1 MQRFD
6 RVVVGIMLV
15 LVAAVGMVAAIGGR
29 SAPTQTPR
37 NPEVLYMAPADAR
50 ERSLYAVPLE
60 GGEPRKVFEPPD
72 GVFDFVPAPDG
83 SRIAVVAYN
92 SDQSLDIW
100 LVRRD
105 GGGAQRI
112 TDCGPGSCSAPAWS
126 PDGLQIAYERHDM
139 TEQGLAAG
147 RVWLYDVQSSR
158 AAPVFEDPQVRGAA
172 PQWSAD
178 GSRLAFYDTGA
189 RAIRVL
195 EVATGTST
203 LIPSEMGETGSL
215 APDGSALVYADI
227 RVVGRQFYPELWLA
241 DLGAGGGLAPLLEA
255 AEEDQ
260 TPVWSPD
267 GRWIAFARRLLDR
280 TQGMGSQLMLYDVET
295 GALEQ
300 ITGDTA
306 YNNTR
311 FSWDAAGR
319 SLLVQRFDL
328 SSGAAEAEIWH
339 YDLQTG
345 SLTRLV
351 DNGFGAQ
358 WLNQRNWRRDE

>member
-6 RVVVGIMLV
+6 RLVVGVMLV

-29 SAPTQTPR
+29 SAHTQTPR

-50 ERSLYAVPLE
+50 ERALYAVPAT
-60 GGEPRKVFEPPD
+60 GGQPREVFAPEY
-72 GVFDFVPAPDG
+72 GVFDFAPAPDG
-83 SRIAVVAYN
+83 SCIAVVAYN
-92 SDQSLDIW
+92 TDQSLDIW
-100 LVRRD
+100 LVSRD
-105 GGGAQRI
+105 GGSARRI

-126 PDGLQIAYERHDM
+126 PDGLQIAYERRDM

-147 RVWLYDVQSSR
+147 RVWLYDMRSNAV
-158 AAPVFEDPQVRGAA
+158 APVFEDPQVRGAA

-178 GSRLAFYDTGA
+178 GSRLAFYDTSA

-195 EVATGTST
+195 EVASGIST

-215 APDGSALVYADI
+215 APDGAALVYADI

-241 DLGAGGGLAPLLEA
+241 DLRPEGSVAPLLEA

-260 TPVWSPD
+260 SPVWSPD
-267 GRWIAFARRLLDR
+267 GRRIAFARRLLDR

-295 GALEQ
+295 GVLQQ

-311 FSWDAAGR
+311 FCWDAAGR

-339 YDLQTG
+339 YDLLTG

-358 WLNQRNWRRDE
+358 WLN